1 MGSGKVKLFGDFF
14 YLTTAV
20 ISCELKLVG
29 ENLQGKKK
37 KENSAC

>member
-20 ISCELKLVG
+20 VSCKLKLVG
-29 ENLQGKKK
+29 ENLQRKK
-37 KENSAC
+37 KENAAC